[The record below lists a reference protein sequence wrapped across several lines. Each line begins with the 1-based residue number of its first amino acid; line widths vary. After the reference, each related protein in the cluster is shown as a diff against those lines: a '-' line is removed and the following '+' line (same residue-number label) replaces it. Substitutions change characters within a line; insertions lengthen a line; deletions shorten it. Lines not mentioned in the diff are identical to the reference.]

1 MKIKF
6 ELEEKELE
14 IINDNLRS
22 IEVDLHTILLKE
34 VPEDLK
40 EYVKSAL
47 RSLNNII
54 DITDTN

>member
-6 ELEEKELE
+6 ELEEKELK

-22 IEVDLHTILLKE
+22 IEVDLHTVLLKE

-54 DITDTN
+54 DITDIN

>member
-22 IEVDLHTILLKE
+22 IEVDLHTVLLKE

-54 DITDTN
+54 DITDIN